1 MKDSQKKIPADEV
14 KYPDSTPQEVAH
26 DAAQWIVGLVPQW
39 IVNVFDSKNFWL
51 YLAAI
56 VALRAYLSTLMV
68 FYANPS
74 YILKFN
80 TWWGKFKNDWWE
92 VFHVIFD
99 SSLIHAGTLLH
110 HDFAP
115 HFLFIGFCLLM
126 NAIRKSK

>member
-56 VALRAYLSTLMV
+56 VALRAYLS
-68 FYANPS
+68 
-74 YILKFN
+74 LKFG
-80 TWWGKFKNDWWE
+80 TWWGKFKNDWND

-115 HFLFIGFCLLM
+115 HFLFIGFCLIM
-126 NAIRKSK
+126 NAIRKSER